1 MSSVRGWWRFLWLWL
16 LMLLVYVAAKTGFN
30 LAVFGWIDLRKA
42 TLLEVLVVPSIQSVA
57 LWFAFRLDRPR
68 Q

>member
-1 MSSVRGWWRFLWLWL
+1 
-16 LMLLVYVAAKTGFN
+16 MLLVYVAAKTGFN

>member
-1 MSSVRGWWRFLWLWL
+1 MASPRGWVRFVWLWL
-16 LMLLVYVAAKTGFN
+16 FMLVVYALAKNAFN

-42 TLLEVLVVPSIQSVA
+42 TLLEALVVPTLQSVL

>member
-42 TLLEVLVVPSIQSVA
+42 TLLEVLVVPTIQSVA

>member
-42 TLLEVLVVPSIQSVA
+42 TLLEVLVVPTIQSVA
-57 LWFAFRLDRPR
+57 LWFGFRLDRPR

>member
-1 MSSVRGWWRFLWLWL
+1 MASSRGWVRFLWLWL
-16 LMLLVYVAAKTGFN
+16 FMLVVYVLAKTAFN
-30 LAVFGWIDLRKA
+30 LILFGWIDLRTA
-42 TLLEVLVVPSIQSVA
+42 TLLEALVLPSIQSLL